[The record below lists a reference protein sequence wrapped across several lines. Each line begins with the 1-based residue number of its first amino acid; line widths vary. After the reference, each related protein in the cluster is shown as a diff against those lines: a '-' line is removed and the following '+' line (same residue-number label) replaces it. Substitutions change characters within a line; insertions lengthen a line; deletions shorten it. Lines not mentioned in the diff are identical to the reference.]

1 MYAFR
6 QCSHHVCDES
16 QKSRA
21 TLSNRL
27 KNSTQIIDIQATG
40 YWFFCVHKKPAAGR
54 LLPARVVLRLH
65 LLLTENTMKTL
76 IVLTALVVGGIQL
89 GFKAFDAG
97 VETAQQSHTAEMIKA
112 RHAL

>member
-1 MYAFR
+1 MLHSAP
-6 QCSHHVCDES
+6 VT
-16 QKSRA
+16 A
-21 TLSNRL
+21 RL

>member
-1 MYAFR
+1 M
-6 QCSHHVCDES
+6 
-16 QKSRA
+16 
-21 TLSNRL
+21 
-27 KNSTQIIDIQATG
+27 
-40 YWFFCVHKKPAAGR
+40 HKKPEAGR

-97 VETAQQSHTAEMIKA
+97 V
-112 RHAL
+112 